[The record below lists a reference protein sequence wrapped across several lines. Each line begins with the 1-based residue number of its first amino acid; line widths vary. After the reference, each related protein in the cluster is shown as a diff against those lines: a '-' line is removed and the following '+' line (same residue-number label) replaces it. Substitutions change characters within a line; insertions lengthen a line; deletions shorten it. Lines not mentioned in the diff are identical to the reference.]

1 MNNIK
6 VSVIIPIYNPGELLR
21 KCIDSVLNQTLNEIE
36 VLCIDDGSTD
46 DSKEIIMEY
55 CQRDSRFKLISQ
67 ENSGSGMARNN
78 GISLSKGEYIVF
90 LDADDW
96 IEPNMCEA
104 LYNHAKN
111 LDVDLVL
118 FDNVWHR
125 EDGSVSE
132 FVHFSSDEFNQD
144 FNNNIFDYHSVND
157 KIFDGYFGVIW
168 TKFYKSSFIKEN
180 NIEFP
185 KHKLY
190 NDIEFHIKSIILA
203 KTISYCPKVLYHYQ
217 KAGHNSLQTSY
228 RGKKEA
234 MVFYDVMVSIRD
246 FLIGEKLMGEFR
258 SDFLN
263 YSFDNFILKLNEIT
277 KEYKN
282 VYFLKIKSFFESLL
296 LSPKDFDK
304 LNFKYLPYYIHM
316 INSKDFNEFKVR
328 MSYFDKELIN
338 PQRYIDVE
346 DSKGIFENGHYLNNR
361 KDYSDLNLFRSD
373 SSQNNVVDDN
383 FCLKILPLSVNLL
396 SIITVLYLNFNFFEK

>member
-118 FDNVWHR
+118 FDN
-125 EDGSVSE
+125 
-132 FVHFSSDEFNQD
+132 
-144 FNNNIFDYHSVND
+144 
-157 KIFDGYFGVIW
+157 
-168 TKFYKSSFIKEN
+168 
-180 NIEFP
+180 
-185 KHKLY
+185 
-190 NDIEFHIKSIILA
+190 
-203 KTISYCPKVLYHYQ
+203 
-217 KAGHNSLQTSY
+217 
-228 RGKKEA
+228 
-234 MVFYDVMVSIRD
+234 
-246 FLIGEKLMGEFR
+246 
-258 SDFLN
+258 
-263 YSFDNFILKLNEIT
+263 
-277 KEYKN
+277 
-282 VYFLKIKSFFESLL
+282 ES
-296 LSPKDFDK
+296 
-304 LNFKYLPYYIHM
+304 
-316 INSKDFNEFKVR
+316 
-328 MSYFDKELIN
+328 
-338 PQRYIDVE
+338 
-346 DSKGIFENGHYLNNR
+346 
-361 KDYSDLNLFRSD
+361 
-373 SSQNNVVDDN
+373 
-383 FCLKILPLSVNLL
+383 
-396 SIITVLYLNFNFFEK
+396 